1 MKKTREQRRAELSA
15 KADEIIERIL
25 DWTEDSDRPNLTQI
39 EEIVLK
45 LRGELGIA
53 MLENVV
59 DAQESVQPAEPV
71 TCPTCGHLM
80 RYKGK
85 RGKQVESRAG
95 EVDLARG
102 FYVCPHCERGFFP
115 PG

>member
-1 MKKTREQRRAELSA
+1 MKKTREQRRAELAA
-15 KADEIIERIL
+15 KADEIIDRLL
-25 DWTEDSDRPNLTQI
+25 DWTEDTDRPNLTQI
-39 EEIVLK
+39 EDIVLK

-59 DAQESVQPAEPV
+59 GAQGSVQPAGTV
-71 TCPTCGHLM
+71 ACPKCGRPM

-102 FYVCPHCERGFFP
+102 LYVCPQCERGLFP